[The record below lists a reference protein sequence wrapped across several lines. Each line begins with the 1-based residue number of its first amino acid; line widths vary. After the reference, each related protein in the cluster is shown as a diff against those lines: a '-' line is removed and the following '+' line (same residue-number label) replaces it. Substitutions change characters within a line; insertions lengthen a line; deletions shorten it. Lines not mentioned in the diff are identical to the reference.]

1 MSRKSVS
8 QKAPPP
14 AVDASK
20 SGRVT
25 LKTVNDALA
34 KRGLGARLMK
44 AGGYFYFDA
53 GEAASW
59 IDKAVYA
66 PTIGSR
72 TVAQWLEEFD
82 RLEKVNRDLLK
93 TTGPRAQKKT
103 TARRP

>member
-1 MSRKSVS
+1 LNRKSDS
-8 QKAPPP
+8 RKAPPP
-14 AVDASK
+14 ASDRSK

-25 LKTVNDALA
+25 LKAVNDTLA
-34 KRGLGARLMK
+34 KQGHGARLMK

-53 GEAASW
+53 GEAANW
-59 IDKAVYA
+59 IDKAVYV

-93 TTGPRAQKKT
+93 TAGPRVPKKKKKT
-103 TARRP
+103 GR

>member
-1 MSRKSVS
+1 MSREKESKES
-8 QKAPPP
+8 APPSDP
-14 AVDASK
+14 PK

-34 KRGLGARLMK
+34 KHARGTELMK
-44 AGGYFYFDA
+44 ASGYFYFD
-53 GEAASW
+53 GGVAASW

-93 TTGPRAQKKT
+93 TAGGRPSKKKS
-103 TARRP
+103 AK